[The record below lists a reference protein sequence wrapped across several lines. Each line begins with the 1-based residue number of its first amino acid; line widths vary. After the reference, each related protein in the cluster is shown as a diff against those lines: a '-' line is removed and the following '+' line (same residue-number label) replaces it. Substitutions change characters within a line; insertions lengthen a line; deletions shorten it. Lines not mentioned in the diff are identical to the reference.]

1 MTLPTI
7 AYLLQEFFDGRD
19 DRRMPYPDSRQ
30 TFGIGQPG
38 QLVQIPG
45 DAFQLGHEIQ
55 LFAGDPCSYRSSV
68 DQLAQNL
75 GRRLPGLAAE
85 GRKAEF
91 PFGAEPCADDVFA
104 DVTDAD
110 FRAPALF
117 AICFFRCFH
126 DKWLSIFCSDQRD
139 FTPTSGEGAVFVYE
153 NTTLPSLNL
162 YPFPTRWFNFR
173 RFRFQ
178 GLQIIPKSLN
188 SLCFGGVLLC
198 RRLLCSVF
206 YAGG

>member
-1 MTLPTI
+1 
-7 AYLLQEFFDGRD
+7 
-19 DRRMPYPDSRQ
+19 MPDSDSRQ

-117 AICFFRCFH
+117 AICFLAYRSFRV
-126 DKWLSIFCSDQRD
+126 L
-139 FTPTSGEGAVFVYE
+139 
-153 NTTLPSLNL
+153 
-162 YPFPTRWFNFR
+162 
-173 RFRFQ
+173 
-178 GLQIIPKSLN
+178 KSL
-188 SLCFGGVLLC
+188 
-198 RRLLCSVF
+198 
-206 YAGG
+206 